1 MRNITRKIV
10 NETLPKEE
18 KELGCTKDFNDKFE
32 ISGGIHLKRE

>member
-18 KELGCTKDFNDKFE
+18 KRRKNSRDAQR
-32 ISGGIHLKRE
+32 ISTINFHLKRE